1 MSSRILMID
10 DDKDLCALLKKNL
23 QLEGY
28 SVTVCFDGESGLIEA
43 RNSAYQLI
51 VLDVMLPKHS
61 GFDVLTSI
69 RKGSNVPVLML
80 TAKDSEV
87 DKVSGLRMGA
97 DDYITKPF
105 SNNEFLAR
113 VASLLRRYTVF
124 QSEAEQREQIL
135 VRGKLRIDPSRHE
148 VYSDHA
154 AIDLTAKEFDLLHFL
169 AKNEGKVFTKKQI
182 YRAVWEDEY
191 AFDDN
196 NIMVHIRRLR
206 KKIEP
211 TPENPIYI
219 LTVWGVG
226 YKFGGDGA

>member
-1 MSSRILMID
+1 MNSKILIID
-10 DDKDLCALLKKNL
+10 DDKDLCALLKSNL
-23 QLEGY
+23 ETESY
-28 SVTVCFDGESGLIEA
+28 HVSVSHDGESGLSEA
-43 RNSAYQLI
+43 LSGNYHLV
-51 VLDVMLPKHS
+51 VLDIMLPKQN
-61 GFDVLTSI
+61 GFDVLTAI
-69 RKGSNVPVLML
+69 RKSSHIPILML
-80 TAKDSEV
+80 TAKDSEI
-87 DKVSGLRMGA
+87 DRVSGLRMGA

-124 QSEAEQREQIL
+124 SSQDEQQLQALDIGNL
-135 VRGKLRIDPSRHE
+135 QIDPLKHE
-148 VYSDHA
+148 VSLCSVP
-154 AIDLTAKEFDLLHFL
+154 ISLTAKEFDLLYFF
-169 AKNEGKVFTKKQI
+169 AKNKGKVFTKKQI

-211 TPENPIYI
+211 NPENPIFI

-226 YKFGGDGA
+226 YKFGGDSL

>member
-1 MSSRILMID
+1 MSSRILVID
-10 DDKDLCALLKKNL
+10 DDRDLCALLKRNL

-28 SVTVCFDGESGLIEA
+28 SVTACFDGDSGLREA
-43 RNSAYQLI
+43 TTSAYQLI
-51 VLDVMLPKHS
+51 VLDVMLPQQN
-61 GFDVLTSI
+61 GFDVLANI

-105 SNNEFLAR
+105 SNIEFMAR
-113 VASLLRRYTVF
+113 VGSLLRRYTVF
-124 QSEAEQREQIL
+124 NAADEHNRPTLDLGEL
-135 VRGKLRIDPSRHE
+135 HIDPSKHE
-148 VYSDHA
+148 VWSGPVRV
-154 AIDLTAKEFDLLHFL
+154 DLTAREFDLLYFL
-169 AKNEGKVFTKKQI
+169 ARNRGRVFTKKQI

-191 AFDDN
+191 VFDDN
-196 NIMVHIRRLR
+196 NIMVHISRLR

-211 TPENPIYI
+211 DPERPIYI

-226 YKFGGDGA
+226 YKFGGGDV